1 MEKSYQKKD
10 LLALLV
16 IPIEMILG
24 NYLGYIPGLKGNAFM
39 LNLASTLIFVAG
51 FLTLIT
57 IYRSELKEAW
67 GKYRQK
73 LWLKLLLSVVLVV
86 GAVFLLQFVRGMIP
100 ADLMTVKS
108 AASEEAVSTAAM
120 TGGTLMLA
128 TFIGA
133 LPSFISPFSEELV
146 FRYLM
151 IGKAKNVLLR
161 LVMLLVQAVLFG
173 LIHIN
178 NFGGN
183 IYATIPYMAV
193 GLYFGI
199 IYLVFRNIWGSI
211 MVHWIFNTMNGMA
224 PALLMIVMQLLGV
237 TN

>member
-1 MEKSYQKKD
+1 MEKDYQKKD

-16 IPIEMILG
+16 IPIEMIAG
-24 NYLGYIPGLKGNAFM
+24 NYLGYIPGLKGDAFM

-51 FLTLIT
+51 FVTLIT
-57 IYRSELKEAW
+57 IYRRELKEAW
-67 GKYRQK
+67 RNYRQK
-73 LWLKLLLSVVLVV
+73 LWLKLLLSVALVV

-100 ADLMTVKS
+100 ADLMAAKS
-108 AASEEAVSTAAM
+108 SGTDEAASAAAM
-120 TGGTLMLA
+120 TGSTLLWA

-133 LPSFISPFSEELV
+133 IPSFISPFSEELV

-151 IGKAKNVLLR
+151 IGKAKNILLR
-161 LVMLLVQAVLFG
+161 LVMLVVQAVLFG

-211 MVHWIFNTMNGMA
+211 MVHWIFNTMNGMG

-237 TN
+237 AN